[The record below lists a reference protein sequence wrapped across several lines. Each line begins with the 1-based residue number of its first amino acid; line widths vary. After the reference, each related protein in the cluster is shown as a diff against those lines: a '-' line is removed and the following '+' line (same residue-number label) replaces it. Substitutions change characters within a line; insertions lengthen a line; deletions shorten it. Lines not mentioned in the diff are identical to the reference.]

1 MDRVFI
7 DIFTGAI
14 IYPQTEK
21 NLTAMEQVP
30 HRYVEWMAYI

>member
-14 IYPQTEK
+14 YLSADRK